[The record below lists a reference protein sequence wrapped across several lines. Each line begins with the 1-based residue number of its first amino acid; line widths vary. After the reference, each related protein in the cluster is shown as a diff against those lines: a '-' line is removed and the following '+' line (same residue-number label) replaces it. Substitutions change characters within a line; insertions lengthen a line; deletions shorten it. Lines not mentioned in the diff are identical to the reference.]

1 MRDEVL
7 RSGAV
12 ELIDSID
19 VWCIHAIKCVQV
31 SNYLISSAAIITMA
45 FSKGIKIAIA
55 RTRRA
60 SAGKKRQ
67 RRRGGGGGG
76 HLFILIYIYI
86 FFNMFH

>member
-19 VWCIHAIKCVQV
+19 VWCIHAIKFVQV

-60 SAGKKRQ
+60 SAGKKGSGEGEE
-67 RRRGGGGGG
+67 GGGGIY
-76 HLFILIYIYI
+76 LF
-86 FFNMFH
+86 